1 MWTSGP
7 PSEVERRLE
16 QQAILRLLRA
26 READRRETE
35 LFTEFLPL
43 VDHLVDSRER
53 CYRQATGARATLC
66 YRREPRSATGES
78 HALLQ
83 ARSGAN
89 DGHRSPRS
97 DLMDNVR
104 NYLSGTDRRF
114 MGEHQGVS
122 R

>member
-43 VDHLVDSRER
+43 ATTWSTLASA
-53 CYRQATGARATLC
+53 ATGRQLA
-66 YRREPRSATGES
+66 REPRSATGES

-83 ARSGAN
+83 ARATLCYRHAGGAN